1 MQLLP
6 TALLTGFL
14 LTGVVVLGAS
24 PARAT
29 DPNIQIAAT
38 NYRNVLERYRLQ
50 YDKTQI
56 SLQQYTSLHTLA
68 SQEEAVQTM
77 REYLLVRS
85 DTVTEYLDVL
95 ARTLADRQGL
105 DTVWVAS
112 GSALLE
118 GQKAQL
124 AGHRARSDIA
134 IDRIR
139 ADQEAVWF
147 TSNQSSALAAA
158 DRAQSLIGMGKV
170 IESITALQDVKTRI
184 DTWIQA
190 TQMSETMRIEK
201 RRGSDE
207 LGRTIDAARSELTNA
222 SIQYLQ
228 TTKDSDKTLIYAQIR
243 PSILAAY
250 TRVQRGV
257 QFAKELTQ

>member
-1 MQLLP
+1 MQRLP
-6 TALLTGFL
+6 TAFLTTFL
-14 LTGVVVLGAS
+14 LAGVVVLGAS
-24 PARAT
+24 PALAA
-29 DPNIQIAAT
+29 DPNIQIAAS
-38 NYRNVLERYRLQ
+38 NYRNVLEGYRLQ

-85 DTVTEYLDVL
+85 DTVSAYLDVL
-95 ARTLADRQGL
+95 ARTLGDRQGL
-105 DTVWVAS
+105 DPVWVAS

-118 GQKAQL
+118 TQKAQV
-124 AGHRARSDIA
+124 AAHRARSDIA

-147 TSNQSSALAAA
+147 TSDQASLISAA
-158 DRAQSLIGMGKV
+158 DRAQSLISMGKV
-170 IESITALQDVKTRI
+170 IESITALQEVKTRI

-190 TQMSETMRIEK
+190 TPMSETMRIEK

-207 LGRTIDAARSELTNA
+207 LGRTIDAARTELLSA
-222 SIQYLQ
+222 SMQYLQ
-228 TTKDSDKTLIYAQIR
+228 TTKSSDTAVVYTQIR
-243 PSILAAY
+243 PAILAAY